1 MILFIILMGLVSPPN
16 QHPKKNT
23 KKNDALGE
31 KKPEVSK
38 LKKKTS
44 DKKPEV
50 ENKLKK

>member
-1 MILFIILMGLVSPPN
+1 MIEHFVE
-16 QHPKKNT
+16 NT

-38 LKKKTS
+38 LKKETS